1 MFGCEGLMLQH
12 LLLLFLQYAQRCGF
26 DKCKEIFSVIK
37 KKHNSKFI
45 IPNLP
50 INLPES
56 GLCKSLYIAGF
67 RWIEADLI
75 SSDVGSQ
82 WTCLIVYRPN
92 LVPNY
97 QVENGIKWG
106 YIATSVLLNFCEDI
120 VTILNSSNYGKQ
132 TMRQV
137 KALMKNFEESSSLDS
152 NIVQP
157 SFPWNGMYAVLLSI
171 TNNFNINC

>member
-37 KKHNSKFI
+37 KKHNSK
-45 IPNLP
+45 PTNKCA
-50 INLPES
+50 ES
-56 GLCKSLYIAGF
+56 GLSKSLYIAGF

-82 WTCLIVYRPN
+82 CWTCLIVYRPN

-120 VTILNSSNYGKQ
+120 VTILNSSDYGKQ

-137 KALMKNFEESSSLDS
+137 KALMNNFEESSSLDS

>member
-26 DKCKEIFSVIK
+26 DKCKEIFSVIT
-37 KKHNSKFI
+37 KKHNSK
-45 IPNLP
+45 PTNKCA
-50 INLPES
+50 ES

-106 YIATSVLLNFCEDI
+106 YIATSVLLNFFEDI
-120 VTILNSSNYGKQ
+120 VTILNSSDYGKQ

-137 KALMKNFEESSSLDS
+137 KALMNNFEESSRLDL

-157 SFPWNGMYAVLLSI
+157 SFPWNGMYAMLLSI

>member
-1 MFGCEGLMLQH
+1 MFGCEGFMY
-12 LLLLFLQYAQRCGF
+12 LLLLFLQYAQQCGF

-37 KKHNSKFI
+37 KKHNPK
-45 IPNLP
+45 PTNKCA
-50 INLPES
+50 ES

-120 VTILNSSNYGKQ
+120 VTILNSSDYGKQ

-137 KALMKNFEESSSLDS
+137 KALMNNFEESSRLDL

-157 SFPWNGMYAVLLSI
+157 SFPWNGMYAMLLSI

>member
-37 KKHNSKFI
+37 KKHNSK
-45 IPNLP
+45 PTNKCA
-50 INLPES
+50 ES

-67 RWIEADLI
+67 HWIEADLI
-75 SSDVGSQ
+75 PSDVESQ
-82 WTCLIVYRPN
+82 CWTCLIVYWRI

-97 QVENGIKWG
+97 KVENDIKWG
-106 YIATSVLLNFCEDI
+106 YIATSALLNFCEDI
-120 VTILNSSNYGKQ
+120 VVILNSSGYGKQ

-137 KALMKNFEESSSLDS
+137 KALMNSFEESSRLDL
-152 NIVQP
+152 NVVQP
-157 SFPWNGMYAVLLSI
+157 SFPWNGMYAVLLSTI
-171 TNNFNINC
+171 NNFNIYC